1 MGLMDSCTPPVLL
14 LCSQLDACRSSPAA
28 SQQCTPALKERHAGM
43 LTPVVAVVQLAPSA
57 ASPPSK
63 ESSSQVPP
71 GMSPM
76 ERFLAMDISAMAEAQ
91 AHAMEVS
98 LMQPA
103 DFRLRPSMGMAVL
116 CHDCSLR
123 FGQVQAGQPAARLF
137 YFWAKAVT
145 HALL

>member
-1 MGLMDSCTPPVLL
+1 MGLMDSCMPPVLL
-14 LCSQLDACRSSPAA
+14 LCSQLDSCCSSPTA
-28 SQQCTPALKERHAGM
+28 SQQCTLALKVRHAGM
-43 LTPVVAVVQLAPSA
+43 LTPVAAVVQLAPSA

-63 ESSSQVPP
+63 EPPSQVPQ

-103 DFRLRPSMGMAVL
+103 HFRLRPSMGMAV
-116 CHDCSLR
+116 CCAM
-123 FGQVQAGQPAARLF
+123 FAA
-137 YFWAKAVT
+137 
-145 HALL
+145 